1 MNPEKLPPL
10 DPLIHSRIRLGI
22 LSILASVEEATFNYL
37 KEALNTTDGNLSAN
51 LSKLEESGYISIK
64 KAFSGKKP
72 LTTCRITKKGLTAFQ
87 AYLKTLEIYLKFG
100 KQENT

>member
-1 MNPEKLPPL
+1 MNPEKLSPL

-37 KEALNTTDGNLSAN
+37 KEALDTTDGNLSAN

-64 KAFSGKKP
+64 KTFSGKKP
-72 LTTCRITKKGLTAFQ
+72 LTTCRITKKGLAAFQ
-87 AYLKTLEIYLKFG
+87 DYLKALEAYLKFG
-100 KQENT
+100 K